1 MTTLGMQA
9 PALSSGM
16 TFDLHNPAQLMAALG
31 PDIVLVVGAIALM
44 LWAAWRPDGPRHQRA
59 VGIASL
65 WVVGATIAA
74 VLYYA
79 RAHYTAGPGVIA
91 VDSFRWTA
99 DLIFLGAAF
108 CTIAMSVDYNDRQGI
123 GAAESHV
130 LVLFAASGMMLMA
143 AARDLMIVFLGI
155 ELMSIAA
162 YVLAGLNRRSARSA
176 EAALKYFLLGAFST
190 GFLLYGIALIYGA
203 TGTVNLAEIGERIH
217 TYNLAPTP
225 LVTVGTALLLV
236 GFGFKIAAVPFHMWA
251 PDVYEGSPTPITA
264 FMAAGVKAAAF
275 AAFLRVWVEALPEV
289 VYQWHAGVWALAV
302 VTMVVGNVVA
312 LAQQNIKRMLAYSSI
327 AQAGYVLVAVAAG
340 SALGTSAFLFFL
352 AAYTL
357 STMGA
362 FAVIVALGDDGETR
376 LNISD
381 LAGLWFSRPWLAVGM
396 AVCMLGL
403 LGFPIFGGLGFVAK
417 WYMIETALK
426 AEYLG
431 RPMPQVHLAVTIVLT
446 SVISAGYYLRVVT
459 TMFMQPQRPDGGASA
474 LAAPKPGRL
483 TALVVGANVVLLLAL
498 GLLPGYLISWTG
510 RSAPPTA
517 VHPYYYLPS
526 AGLQPPP

>member
-1 MTTLGMQA
+1 VILASLTVPGGPLGA
-9 PALSSGM
+9 S
-16 TFDLHNPAQLMAALG
+16 FDLRQPSQLLAALG
-31 PDIVLVVGAIALM
+31 PDLVLAVGAIVLM
-44 LWAAWRPDGPRHQRA
+44 LWAAWRPEGAAHQRR

-74 VLYYA
+74 VLVYA
-79 RAHYTAGPGVIA
+79 RQGYTAGPGVIA

-99 DLIFLGAAF
+99 DLIFLAAAF
-108 CTIAMSVDYNDRQGI
+108 GTIAMSVDYNARQGI
-123 GAAESHV
+123 GAPESHV
-130 LVLFAASGMMLMA
+130 LVLFAVAGMMLMA

-155 ELMSIAA
+155 ELMSIAV
-162 YVLAGLNRRSARSA
+162 YVLAGLNRRSPRSA

-203 TGTVNLAEIGERIH
+203 TGTVSLAEIGDRIH
-217 TYNLAPTP
+217 AYDLAASP
-225 LVTVGTALLLV
+225 LVTVGTTLLLV

-275 AAFLRVWVEALPEV
+275 AAFIRVWVEALPEV
-289 VYQWHAGVWALAV
+289 VYRWHGAVWALAV

-327 AQAGYVLVAVAAG
+327 AQAGYVLVAVASG

-352 AAYTL
+352 TAYTL

-362 FAVIVALGDDGETR
+362 FAVVVALGDDGETR
-376 LNISD
+376 LDIKD
-381 LAGLWFSRPWLAVGM
+381 FGGLWFSRPWLAVAM

-403 LGFPIFGGLGFVAK
+403 LGFPVFGGLGFVAK
-417 WYMIETALK
+417 WYMIEAALR

-431 RPMPQVHLAVTIVLT
+431 RLMPQVFLAVAIVVT

-459 TMFMQPQRPDGGASA
+459 VMFMQPAPANGGANA
-474 LAAPKPGRL
+474 LALRPGRL
-483 TALVVGANVVLLLAL
+483 TTLVVGANVVLLLAL
-498 GLLPGYLISWTG
+498 GLMPAYLISWTG
-510 RSAPPTA
+510 RSAPPSATR
-517 VHPYYYLPS
+517 PYYQLPS
-526 AGLQPPP
+526 AGLQAPP